1 MKFIKNHGG
10 REKYF
15 STDLKKDRTN
25 DCVVRAIAIAT
36 EIDYLEVRDDLFEV
50 AKMLGRMPNDK
61 AVYEYYLE
69 IILGWVRK
77 SPMKNRYNRKYRL
90 GNIKIDRAIFITSRH
105 LTAVVD
111 GNLNDTWDCRK
122 WCANS
127 YYIKGD
133 K

>member
-36 EIDYLEVRDDLFEV
+36 EIDYLEVRDDLFEI
-50 AKMLGRMPNDK
+50 AKRQGRMPNDD
-61 AVYEYYLE
+61 VVWQYYLDS
-69 IILGWVRK
+69 LGWVRK

-90 GNIKIDRAIFITSRH
+90 GNIKIDRAIFITSR
-105 LTAVVD
+105 LCSMITNV
-111 GNLNDTWDCRK
+111 LP
-122 WCANS
+122 
-127 YYIKGD
+127 
-133 K
+133 